1 MDFQHLASVEA
12 RELADR
18 LLQEHAAASLRH
30 VRILREALDL
40 AAQEISAPADP
51 GPLIQ
56 ALVARLTAAA
66 AVEVENARHGAAESV
81 GALET
86 ALDNERAR
94 AEQLASALADADAVA
109 SRLANEADAARA
121 LATAVEQQAAVEA
134 EEAATALA
142 NAERQAAALAEDVQA
157 ERGRAD
163 AAEHR
168 ATETEERLEAGR
180 AEIER
185 LTSALHDAERQA
197 AAWSADLERAR
208 ARADAV
214 DQDLA
219 VTIEAHGEVERAL
232 REVQAE
238 LRHAVQGR
246 AALEADLAA
255 SRALL
260 DAAQS
265 EGTELRGQIERQ
277 VVTIAA
283 IEARLAEAL
292 DAGADR
298 DALTAELDS
307 RRVRIEALEEAARER
322 DAHAHALGTKLQ
334 DASRAEAQ
342 LLEDLAARE
351 LALEHE
357 QTAARG
363 IREQLDLV
371 VADHESA
378 ATRIHSLEA
387 ELAAMR
393 EAAHE
398 RDALAADLRDSA
410 GRTEALRA
418 ELDGAVAA
426 AIAERDAL
434 HAELSARA
442 ARIAALEAEL
452 ADATRSAHEER
463 GGLADRLEIAIARAD
478 ALEQAHAAEVTAR
491 THIQAQLDVLA
502 REAERA
508 EAGTGRR
515 DGDAAGE
522 ALQRDVD
529 RLAALFDGSVR
540 ALAEMAQ
547 VTNSADL
554 LTALAKRLSLQ
565 FSRIAL
571 FRVKGDRLAGEQ
583 QIGFDA
589 LDITTFVLPSSG
601 ESLVARAL
609 RSGTLARATGLEAG
623 DTGLPPGGPSTLAL
637 ALPILLHGVAIAVVY
652 ADDAGMPG
660 PEAGHETSV
669 QFAELL
675 VGHAVALLVRY
686 THELRTL
693 AELREYA
700 ATLLAEARTMYQAD
714 LESGRSGET
723 LRSRLRES
731 LDCASQ
737 LYAYR
742 AAMEGTV
749 AAGLLDEQIAEA
761 SVGDSAFA
769 QDLRM
774 VMQACESLILNP

>member
-40 AAQEISAPADP
+40 AAQEIAAPGDP

-56 ALVARLTAAA
+56 ALVERLTTAAA
-66 AVEVENARHGAAESV
+66 ADVESARQAAAAPIQ
-81 GALET
+81 ALE
-86 ALDNERAR
+86 AELERERERA
-94 AEQLASALADADAVA
+94 AQLASALAGAEAET
-109 SRLANEADAARA
+109 SRLATEADTVRA
-121 LATAVEQQAAVEA
+121 LVAAVEQQAAREA
-134 EEAATALA
+134 EEAAASLA
-142 NAERQAAALAEDVQA
+142 DAERHRAALAEDVQA

-168 ATETEERLEAGR
+168 ATETAERLEAGR

-197 AAWSADLERAR
+197 AAWSADLEGAR
-208 ARADAV
+208 ARADAL

-219 VTIEAHGEVERAL
+219 VTIDAHGEVERAL
-232 REVQAE
+232 RGVQAE
-238 LRHAVQGR
+238 LRQAAQGR

-283 IEARLAEAL
+283 IEARLADAL
-292 DAGADR
+292 DASADR
-298 DALTAELDS
+298 DALTTELES
-307 RRVRIEALEEAARER
+307 RRVRIEALEDAARER
-322 DAHAHALGTKLQ
+322 DAYVHALETKLR
-334 DASRAEAQ
+334 DSSRAEAQ

-363 IREQLDLV
+363 VREQLDLV
-371 VADHESA
+371 IAAHESA
-378 ATRIHSLEA
+378 ANHIHSLEA
-387 ELAAMR
+387 DLAAVR

-398 RDALAADLRDSA
+398 RDGLAADLRDSA
-410 GRTEALRA
+410 GRAEALRA
-418 ELDGAVAA
+418 ELDAA
-426 AIAERDAL
+426 MTAATAERDML
-434 HAELSARA
+434 HGELSARA
-442 ARIAALEAEL
+442 ARIDALEAEL
-452 ADATRSAHEER
+452 AEVTRSAHEDR
-463 GGLADRLEIAIARAD
+463 GGLAERLEIAVARAD
-478 ALEQAHAAEVTAR
+478 TLEQAHAAEVTAR
-491 THIQAQLDVLA
+491 THIQAQLDVVL
-502 REAERA
+502 REAEAR
-508 EAGTGRR
+508 TGGR
-515 DGDAAGE
+515 DGDPAAE

-529 RLAALFDGSVR
+529 HLAALFDGSVR

-547 VTNSADL
+547 VTSSADL
-554 LTALAKRLSLQ
+554 LTVLAKRLSLQ

-589 LDITTFVLPSSG
+589 LDITTLALPSSG

-609 RSGTLARATGLEAG
+609 RSGTLARATGPEAG
-623 DTGLPPGGPSTLAL
+623 DSGLPPGGPSTLAL

-660 PEAGHETSV
+660 AEAGHETSV

-700 ATLLAEARTMYQAD
+700 ATLIAEARAMYQAD
-714 LESGRSGET
+714 LESGRAGEN
-723 LRSRLRES
+723 LRGRLRES

-761 SVGDSAFA
+761 SAGDTPFA
-769 QDLRM
+769 HDLRGL
-774 VMQACESLILNP
+774 VDTCESLILNH